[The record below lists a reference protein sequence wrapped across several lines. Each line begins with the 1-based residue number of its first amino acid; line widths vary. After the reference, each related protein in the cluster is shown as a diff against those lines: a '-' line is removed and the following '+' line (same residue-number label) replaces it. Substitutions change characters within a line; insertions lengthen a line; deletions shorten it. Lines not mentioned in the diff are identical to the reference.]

1 MFCLNYL
8 INGREFTRRKLTKI
22 TTKSFLKKTRQSSK
36 VDISDFKIE
45 GAKMFCNEVLLAWCK
60 FQGKIPSYS

>member
-1 MFCLNYL
+1 MFRLNYL
-8 INGREFTRRKLTKI
+8 INGREFTRELTKI
-22 TTKSFLKKTRQSSK
+22 TTRSFLKKTRQSSK

-60 FQGKIPSYS
+60 FQAKIPSYS

>member
-8 INGREFTRRKLTKI
+8 INGREFTRELTKI

-45 GAKMFCNEVLLAWCK
+45 VAKMFCNEVLLAWCK
-60 FQGKIPSYS
+60 FQAKIPSYS